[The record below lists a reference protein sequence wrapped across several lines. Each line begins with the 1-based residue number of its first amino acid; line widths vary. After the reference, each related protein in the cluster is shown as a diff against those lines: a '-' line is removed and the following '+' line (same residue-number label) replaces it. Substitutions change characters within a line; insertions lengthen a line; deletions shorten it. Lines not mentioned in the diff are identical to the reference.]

1 MIESARGLVV
11 AAPASGS
18 GKTVVTLGLLRS
30 LVRAGVDV
38 VSAKVGP
45 DYIDPAFHTAAS
57 GRGCRNLDTWAMRP
71 DTLAFGIAA
80 LMDPGRL
87 IICEGVMGLFDGAR
101 GTPGPADG
109 STASLAKATGWPVIL
124 VVDAAAQAASVA
136 ALVRGFAY
144 HDSAITL
151 GGVLFNRVG
160 GDTHAAILREAMATH
175 LPGIPVIGCLKRTD
189 DLGLPTRHLGLVQAL
204 EHPDLRTFLDRAAD
218 WIDAHVDTERLAAL
232 AVVASSMEAEP
243 SNTPPLAPLGQR
255 ISVARDAAFAFA
267 YPHVLEGWRDAGAEL
282 AFFSPLADEG
292 PTANADAVYLPGGY
306 PELFAAALS
315 VNDGFRNAMGAARD
329 RDAAIFGECGG
340 YMVLGEELTDASG
353 AAHGML
359 GFLPVRTSFAER
371 ALHLGYRAV
380 RTLNASPLGK
390 GATSF
395 RGHEFHYA
403 TVLEE
408 VGAPPL
414 FDAGN
419 AAGDAMGTTGLVV
432 GRVAGS
438 FIHLIDRVA

>member
-1 MIESARGLVV
+1 M

-30 LVRAGVDV
+30 FARAGVDV

-45 DYIDPAFHTAAS
+45 DYIDPAFHMAAS

-71 DTLAFGIAA
+71 NTLAFGIAA
-80 LMDPGRL
+80 LRDPGRL

-101 GTPGPADG
+101 VTPGPADG

-136 ALVRGFAY
+136 ALVRGFAS
-144 HDSAITL
+144 HDRAITL

-160 GDTHAAILREAMATH
+160 GDTHAAILRDAMATH
-175 LPGIPVIGCLKRTD
+175 LPSVPVIGCLKKTD
-189 DLGLPTRHLGLVQAL
+189 ELGLPSRHLGLVQAL
-204 EHPDLRTFLDRAAD
+204 EHPDLPAFLDRAAD
-218 WIDAHVDTERLAAL
+218 WIDAHVDTELLSAL
-232 AVVASSMEAEP
+232 AVVAISTGEEP
-243 SNTPPLAPLGQR
+243 LKTPSLAPLGQR
-255 ISVARDAAFAFA
+255 IAVARDAAFAFA

-282 AFFSPLADEG
+282 TFFSPLADEG
-292 PTANADAVYLPGGY
+292 PMENADAVYLPGGY
-306 PELFAAALS
+306 PELFAAVLS
-315 VNDGFRNAMGAARD
+315 ASHRFINSMEAARG

-340 YMVLGEELTDASG
+340 YMVLGEELTDAFG
-353 AAHGML
+353 AVHGML
-359 GFLPVRTSFAER
+359 GFLPVRTSFADQ
-371 ALHLGYRAV
+371 ALRLGYRAV
-380 RTLNASPLGK
+380 RTLSASPLGD

-403 TVLEE
+403 TVIEE
-408 VGAPPL
+408 AGAPSL
-414 FDAGN
+414 FDVGN
-419 AAGDAMGTTGLVV
+419 AAGDALGATGLIV

-438 FIHLIDRVA
+438 FIHLIDRVV